1 MAKDIKFSIDAREGI
16 LNGVNKLAD
25 AVKVTLGPKGR
36 NVALSTPG
44 QPPKITKDG
53 VSVAREITLVDPVED
68 MGAQLIKSVAQKVAD
83 DAGDGTTTGTVLA
96 QAIVKRAMKNI
107 VAGAD
112 PMLIKKGLDHA
123 CSAYVEVIKS
133 FSEEVG
139 DDMTKIR
146 QIATISA
153 NNDSDLGNL
162 IADAI
167 EKVGKEGVVTVE
179 AAKGTDDSISVVD
192 GLQFPKGYVSPY
204 FVTNPEKMIAEYDN
218 PSILIYDKKIS
229 SAKSIINVLE
239 NTLKAGKPLLLI
251 AEDFEGDTLT
261 TLVVNRMRGN
271 IPVVA
276 VKAPGFGDNRKH
288 WLEDIAQ
295 VTGGTFISE
304 EKGMKLEDITLDM
317 LGSCTKLTVTKDDT
331 TLTGGAGDSDELKE
345 YVEGLRAQHDSTDN
359 KYDQEKLHERIA
371 RLAGGVAVIYVGAG
385 SETEMAEKKDRI
397 DDALCA
403 TRAALEEGVVAGGGA
418 TYLHASEIL
427 NISKDMEQDMITG
440 MMILKESMSA
450 PLRQICKNAGVPEE
464 IVVDKIMNTH
474 TECGH
479 NYGYDARTDTYG
491 NLREKGIID
500 PTKVARVALE
510 NAVSVA
516 GMIITTE
523 AAVYDHT
530 EDKKDAGQHQ
540 IAMPM

>member
-1 MAKDIKFSIDAREGI
+1 MAKDIKFSMDAREGI

-36 NVALSTPG
+36 NVALATPG

-112 PMLIKKGLDHA
+112 PMLIKKGLDYA
-123 CSAYVEVIKS
+123 CSGYVEVIKS

-229 SAKSIINVLE
+229 SAKSIIGVLE

-295 VTGGTFISE
+295 VTGGTFVSE

-331 TLTGGAGDSDELKE
+331 TLTGGAGDSEELKE
-345 YVEGLRAQHDSTDN
+345 YVEGLRAQYDSTDN

-523 AAVYDHT
+523 AAVYDHP
-530 EDKKDAGQHQ
+530 EDKKDAGQNQ
-540 IAMPM
+540 MAMPM

>member
-1 MAKDIKFSIDAREGI
+1 MDAREGI

-36 NVALSTPG
+36 NVALATPG

-112 PMLIKKGLDHA
+112 PMLIKKGLDYA
-123 CSAYVEVIKS
+123 CSGYVEVIKS

-229 SAKSIINVLE
+229 SAKSIIGVLE

-295 VTGGTFISE
+295 VTGGTFVSE

-331 TLTGGAGDSDELKE
+331 TLTGGAGDSEELKE
-345 YVEGLRAQHDSTDN
+345 YVEGLRAQYDSTDN

-523 AAVYDHT
+523 AAVYDHP

-540 IAMPM
+540 MAMPM

>member
-1 MAKDIKFSIDAREGI
+1 MAKDIKFSMDAREGI

-403 TRAALEEGVVAGGGA
+403 TRAALEEGVVAGGGV

-427 NISKDMEQDMITG
+427 NVSKDMEQDTITG

-474 TECGH
+474 TECYN
-479 NYGYDARTDTYG
+479 NYGYDARTDTYE

-523 AAVYDHT
+523 AAVYDHP
-530 EDKKDAGQHQ
+530 EDKKDVDQHQ
-540 IAMPM
+540 MAMPM

>member
-1 MAKDIKFSIDAREGI
+1 MAKDIKFSMDAREGI

-123 CSAYVEVIKS
+123 CSAYVEIIKS

-204 FVTNPEKMIAEYDN
+204 FVTNPEKMITEYDN

-229 SAKSIINVLE
+229 SAKSIIGVLE

-288 WLEDIAQ
+288 WLEDVAQ
-295 VTGGTFISE
+295 VTGGTFVSE

-317 LGSCTKLTVTKDDT
+317 LGSCTKLTITKDDT

-345 YVEGLRAQHDSTDN
+345 YVEGLRAQYDSTDN

-403 TRAALEEGVVAGGGA
+403 TRAALEEGVVAGGGV

-427 NISKDMEQDMITG
+427 NVSKDMEQDMVTG

-474 TECGH
+474 TECYN

-523 AAVYDHT
+523 AAVYDHP
-530 EDKKDAGQHQ
+530 EDKTDAGQHQ
-540 IAMPM
+540 MAMPM

>member
-1 MAKDIKFSIDAREGI
+1 MAKDIKFSMDAREGI

-123 CSAYVEVIKS
+123 CSAYVDVIKS

-139 DDMTKIR
+139 DDITKIR

-229 SAKSIINVLE
+229 SAKSILSVLE
-239 NTLKAGKPLLLI
+239 GTLKAGKPLLLI

-295 VTGGTFISE
+295 VTGGTFVSE

-331 TLTGGAGDSDELKE
+331 TITGGAGDSDELKE
-345 YVEGLRAQHDSTDN
+345 YVEGLRAQYDSTDN

-403 TRAALEEGVVAGGGA
+403 TRAALEEGVVAGGGV

-427 NISKDMEQDMITG
+427 NISKDMEQDTITG

-450 PLRQICKNAGVPEE
+450 PLRQICKNAGVPED
-464 IVVDKIMNTH
+464 IIIDKVMNTH

-479 NYGYDARTDTYG
+479 NYGYDARTDSFE

-523 AAVYDHT
+523 AAIYDHP
-530 EDKKDAGQHQ
+530 EEKKDGQPQ
-540 IAMPM
+540 MAMPM

>member
-345 YVEGLRAQHDSTDN
+345 YVEGLRAQYDSTDN

-403 TRAALEEGVVAGGGA
+403 TRAALEEGVVAGGGV

-427 NISKDMEQDMITG
+427 NVSKDMEQDTITG

-464 IVVDKIMNTH
+464 IIVDKIMNTH

-479 NYGYDARTDTYG
+479 NYGYDACTDSYG

-523 AAVYDHT
+523 AAVYDHPEEKT
-530 EDKKDAGQHQ
+530 DAGQHQ
-540 IAMPM
+540 MAMPM

>member
-1 MAKDIKFSIDAREGI
+1 MAKDIKFSMDAREGI

-68 MGAQLIKSVAQKVAD
+68 MGAQLIKSVAQKIAD

-403 TRAALEEGVVAGGGA
+403 TRAALEEGVVAGGGV

-427 NISKDMEQDMITG
+427 NVSKDMEQDTITG

-464 IVVDKIMNTH
+464 IIVDKIMNTH

-479 NYGYDARTDTYG
+479 NYGYDACTDSYG

-523 AAVYDHT
+523 AAVYDHPEEKT
-530 EDKKDAGQHQ
+530 DAGQHQ
-540 IAMPM
+540 MAMPM